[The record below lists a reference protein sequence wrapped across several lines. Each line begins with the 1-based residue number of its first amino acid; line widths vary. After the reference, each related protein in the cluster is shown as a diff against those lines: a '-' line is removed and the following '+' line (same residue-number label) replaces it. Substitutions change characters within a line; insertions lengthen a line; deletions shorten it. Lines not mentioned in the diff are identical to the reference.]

1 MLTLTGTLKTATTI
15 GGGIN
20 RKTNQPVPIR
30 SIVQVE
36 VRDDRGLAQVHTI
49 GVPDHRPF
57 EPKVGETVTLPVRA
71 WAVGVAVNFA
81 YGGEQ

>member
-1 MLTLTGTLKTATTI
+1 MLTLTGLLKTATTL

-30 SIVQVE
+30 SVVQIE

-49 GVPDHRPF
+49 TVPDHRVF
-57 EPKVGETVTLPVRA
+57 EPRVGEQVTVPVRA
-71 WAVGVAVNFA
+71 WASGAAVQFA
-81 YGGEQ
+81 FGGEV

>member
-1 MLTLTGTLKTATTI
+1 MLTLHGTLKTATTL

-20 RKTNQPVPIR
+20 RKTNVAVPIR

-49 GVPDHRPF
+49 TVPDHRPF
-57 EPKVGETVTLPVRA
+57 ELKIGESVSLPVRA
-71 WAVGVAVNFA
+71 WATGTAVNFA
-81 YGGEQ
+81 YGGTE